1 MVLSAPKVVG
11 TEVAEYRATP
21 HPKPFFKTVLD
32 SKRIFEGAK
41 TTVTTRVD
49 AGTLEIVSAHE
60 TRVGRIDETALL
72 DIASGIAMRSLDRT
86 QRDLEG
92 KLVREERVDFTSRAV
107 LLPERTFPEVLL
119 PFVLRGHSLAAR
131 DYVYSW
137 SVDRFVARV
146 YFEVTKRHVSLSVP
160 AGTFKTNH
168 VVMYPDLNDWIPLGS
183 VLTTLAKPL
192 LPKYHMWFEEAA
204 PHRVIRFEGAYGPP
218 GAPELIL
225 ELSRSTP

>member
-1 MVLSAPKVVG
+1 MGLHPPKIQG
-11 TEVAEYRATP
+11 IEVAEYVATP

-32 SKRIFEGAK
+32 AKRMFEGAT
-41 TTVTTRVD
+41 TTVTTKIERD
-49 AGTLEIVSAHE
+49 AFEIVSLHQ
-60 TRVGRIDETALL
+60 TRVGRIDEIAKL
-72 DIASGIAMRSLDRT
+72 DAKSGVVMRSLDRT
-86 QRDLEG
+86 QKDTSG
-92 KLVREERVDFTSRAV
+92 NVVREERIDFASSAV

-119 PFVLRGHSLAAR
+119 PFVLRGHSLEAR

-146 YFEVTKRHVSLSVP
+146 YFEISKKHVSLTVP
-160 AGTFKTNH
+160 AGTFRTNH
-168 VVMYPDLNDWIPLGS
+168 IVMYPDLNDWVPLGS

-204 PHRVIRFEGAYGPP
+204 PHRVVRFEGAYGPP